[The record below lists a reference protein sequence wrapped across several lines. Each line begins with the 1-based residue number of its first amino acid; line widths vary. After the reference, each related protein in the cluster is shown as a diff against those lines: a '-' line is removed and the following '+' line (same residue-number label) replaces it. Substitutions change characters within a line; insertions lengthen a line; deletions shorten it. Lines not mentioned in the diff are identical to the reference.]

1 MSPPEKRL
9 EMTINGEAVAEID
22 IKASHLT
29 IYHAK
34 RGAPLSRNS
43 DPYERVGV
51 DRTIAK
57 LWTVVSLGNGKQAV
71 RWPPE
76 TAKDYKKDTG
86 KELAKVARAKDV
98 RKAMLEAFPTLRK
111 LEKLKAGKDLP

>member
-1 MSPPEKRL
+1 
-9 EMTINGEAVAEID
+9 
-22 IKASHLT
+22 
-29 IYHAK
+29 
-34 RGAPLSRNS
+34 
-43 DPYERVGV
+43 
-51 DRTIAK
+51 
-57 LWTVVSLGNGKQAV
+57 V